1 LDPTIG
7 AGYRL
12 LYANLGVDDR
22 GADICSVAV
31 IADDYASAQA
41 VGAGIASAAAE
52 AGIQTALVDPSDD
65 WFGTTASSVARDG
78 SLAFSG
84 QLAPGVRLLAGVAER
99 NADDVDAVLA
109 DVAGMSCPLVVVVLP
124 PVTESAA
131 TVAWAR
137 SCDATVLAASRFHTS
152 ASALASSADALRR
165 CSDVHLVGTVLVE
178 SKPQWQSQFAAPKPA
193 RADTDLAPQGTDT
206 LQPAADSQ

>member
-1 LDPTIG
+1 
-7 AGYRL
+7 
-12 LYANLGVDDR
+12 
-22 GADICSVAV
+22 
-31 IADDYASAQA
+31 
-41 VGAGIASAAAE
+41 
-52 AGIQTALVDPSDD
+52 
-65 WFGTTASSVARDG
+65 
-78 SLAFSG
+78 
-84 QLAPGVRLLAGVAER
+84 
-99 NADDVDAVLA
+99 LA

-152 ASALASSADALRR
+152 ASALASCADALRR